1 MKLKKQGKTH
11 YKRFFGKATPRKAAA
26 VLLT

>member
-1 MKLKKQGKTH
+1 MELKKQGKTH
-11 YKRFFGKATPRKAAA
+11 YKLFFGKATPDKATS